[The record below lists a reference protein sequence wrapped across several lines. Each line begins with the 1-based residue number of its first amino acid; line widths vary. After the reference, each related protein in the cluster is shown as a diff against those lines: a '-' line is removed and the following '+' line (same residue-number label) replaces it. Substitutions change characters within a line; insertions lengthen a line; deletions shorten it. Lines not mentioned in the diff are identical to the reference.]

1 MFIKS
6 AFEIR
11 FELACPTPMIAM
23 LHLHPSLAAKLRA
36 GDELLIEHE
45 AAAGVAGFPRRVQAS
60 EYSDS
65 FGNRC
70 SRFVAPAGLVR
81 LSGMSVVEM
90 EEAADPA
97 PTNAEQHPVQEL
109 PHEVLQFLLSSRYC
123 EVDRFVAVA
132 NDLFSGFPAGGARA
146 LAIRDWVHQKVN
158 FNYMAARSTKTAM
171 DVFTERMGVCRDF
184 QHLAITL
191 SRCMN
196 IPARYVTG
204 YLGDIRHPYSGPGDF
219 SAWWSELQAIMAPW
233 SSSNHR
239 PHCGSGCSRG
249 RGRFRTAWRLIQ
261 RLFIGITSRPDR
273 RRLAVACQWD
283 QRLPSPR
290 GVGPEQIRR
299 DAFSIFVEHQEGAM
313 IWIKPEVALRT
324 LW

>member
-23 LHLHPSLAAKLRA
+23 LHLHPSLAAKVRA

-132 NDLFSGFPAGGARA
+132 NDLFSGFPAGGAGA

-219 SAWWSELQAIMAPW
+219 SAWYQVWLAGRWWTMDARHNEPRYGRVLMAT
-233 SSSNHR
+233 
-239 PHCGSGCSRG
+239 G
-249 RGRFRTAWRLIQ
+249 
-261 RLFIGITSRPDR
+261 
-273 RRLAVACQWD
+273 
-283 QRLPSPR
+283 
-290 GVGPEQIRR
+290 R
-299 DAFSIFVEHQEGAM
+299 DAADVAITTSFGNADLKHFWVESD
-313 IWIKPEVALRT
+313 EVAAVEST
-324 LW
+324 AAVCIAQAAS